1 MTTARSNSAS
11 KKKTESKQTSPTAKS
26 ASEAVSVLLVDD
38 EAEVL
43 DVMQQVLEL
52 KGFDVATAGTFTAAV
67 AAGTASSPA
76 VLVTDFLLPD
86 GNGIEL
92 IDLLRVRSPDL
103 PAVLVSGNIEDDDE
117 IQAAIDSGRVE
128 YLRKPFTMSR
138 LYSAIDRVLKS
149 ASDLVNPEG

>member
-1 MTTARSNSAS
+1 MTSARSNGTSAR
-11 KKKTESKQTSPTAKS
+11 TAESNHTSSNTKS
-26 ASEAVSVLLVDD
+26 SSEVVSVLLVDD
-38 EAEVL
+38 EADVL

-52 KGFDVATAGTFTAAV
+52 KGFDVATAGTFTEAV
-67 AAGTASSPA
+67 ASGTASVPS

-138 LYSAIDRVLKS
+138 LYSAIERVLKS
-149 ASDLVNPEG
+149 ASNSSDENR